1 MSSSIRKC
9 KRIRRSF
16 TTLESWL
23 GSGLLFQW
31 QEKLGIKKERH
42 GVSQVLEMQEGAGK
56 GYETRQDGE
65 RLGQRRGWGLS
76 LG

>member
-1 MSSSIRKC
+1 M
-9 KRIRRSF
+9 
-16 TTLESWL
+16 

>member
-1 MSSSIRKC
+1 M
-9 KRIRRSF
+9 
-16 TTLESWL
+16 

-56 GYETRQDGE
+56 GYETRQGGE
-65 RLGQRRGWGLS
+65 RLRRGRGWALS